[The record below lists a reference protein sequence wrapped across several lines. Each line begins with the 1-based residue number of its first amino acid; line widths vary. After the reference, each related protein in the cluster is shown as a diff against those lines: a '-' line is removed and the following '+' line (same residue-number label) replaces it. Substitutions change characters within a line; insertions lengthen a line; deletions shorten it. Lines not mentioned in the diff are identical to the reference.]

1 MTNPNEAPTPYREVV
16 GLFADMDGFEA
27 AATALLDQGFERT
40 DLSVLGSHESLD
52 AAGKPGKPLKD
63 VLTALVGELKYEG
76 PLVAS
81 GAILLAGG
89 PTAAVI
95 AGVIGAA
102 TAGAAAKE
110 VLDEVTAAPHTED
123 FARSLDAGSVILWV
137 HAADGEL
144 EERAAEIL
152 ARHGG
157 TNVHIHETAPND

>member
-1 MTNPNEAPTPYREVV
+1 MTDQTDTPAPYREVV
-16 GLFADMDGFEA
+16 GLFADKDSFEA
-27 AATALLDQGFERT
+27 AAKALLDQGFERA

-52 AAGKPGKPLKD
+52 AAGNPGKPLKD
-63 VLTALVGELKYEG
+63 VFTALVGELKYEG

-89 PTAAVI
+89 PAAAAI
-95 AGVIGAA
+95 AALIGAA
-102 TAGAAAKE
+102 TAGVAAKE

-137 HAADGEL
+137 RAADTEL
-144 EERAAEIL
+144 EDRAAEIL

-157 TNVHIHETAPND
+157 TNVHVHETL